1 MYFCSVPFG
10 GLVWFLYTSKW
21 KLQRE
26 REGEREKANEVR
38 NGPSQRFEQRE
49 MLMNVV
55 FLVGFLY
62 RARN

>member
-1 MYFCSVPFG
+1 M
-10 GLVWFLYTSKW
+10 WFLYTSKW